1 MGPRK
6 SKSATPRRSKSKSL
20 QKKLTGLKGEYQL
33 AEVAFEVATESD
45 SMFELRLYVAGMKPK
60 SLRAITNVRRICEEH
75 LAGRYELEVV
85 DLYQNPI
92 LAKGDQIVA
101 VPTLIKKLPAPLQKL
116 IGDMSDDDS
125 ILVGLDLRPKTT

>member
-45 SMFELRLYVAGMKPK
+45 SMFELRLNVAGMKPK
-60 SLRAITNVRRICEEH
+60 SLCHNQCSSHFEEH

-85 DLYQNPI
+85 DLY
-92 LAKGDQIVA
+92 
-101 VPTLIKKLPAPLQKL
+101 
-116 IGDMSDDDS
+116 
-125 ILVGLDLRPKTT
+125 

>member
-92 LAKGDQIVA
+92 SCQGRPNCGGANSDQEITRALAETHRGY
-101 VPTLIKKLPAPLQKL
+101 
-116 IGDMSDDDS
+116 
-125 ILVGLDLRPKTT
+125 VG